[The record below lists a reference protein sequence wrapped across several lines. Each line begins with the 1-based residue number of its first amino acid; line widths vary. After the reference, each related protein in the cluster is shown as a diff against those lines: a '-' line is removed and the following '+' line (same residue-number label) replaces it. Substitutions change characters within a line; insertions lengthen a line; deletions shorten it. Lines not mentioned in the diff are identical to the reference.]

1 MKAIK
6 KILAVIVCLCVV
18 CGCAAFAVSAAEPT
32 GSITIQNPSN
42 SNATVAGKTFNVYKI
57 FNATT
62 NGNNTSYSWYKTD
75 DNKIPFYDFFYGEW
89 KDSENKTVAGILG
102 KQENGNVQGAVEEL
116 AKKNSGGNNFELSQM
131 AEKLHDYIVAKGIS
145 PYIPPVEAGD
155 TATSVN
161 IPNLSYGYYLVY
173 DATTLAGGAVRSA
186 VMLSTVNKD
195 AVITLKAN
203 RPQILKQIKKH
214 NEEYGK
220 GTSVSIGDTVT
231 FKITTAVPSHT
242 LYKNYTYFIEDTM
255 HDGLELDA
263 DSIKV
268 YRERN
273 EERVEL
279 QDVDIITEGLND
291 GVDFKVDFTELMND
305 ATKYEIGDILTIEYD
320 AKVTNAIEAQ
330 KANQNTAKLTYS
342 NDPTVLD
349 SIGSVS
355 DIANVYSYQFVFT
368 KFAEDTHGVLTNVR
382 LAGAEFKLYRV
393 VKDQPDQLITF
404 TEKDAEHEIE
414 VDGVK
419 TKITYTQ
426 YVVAEGDTGPV
437 KTLTT
442 HNEGEATISLSH
454 LNMGGHLGDVSIF
467 GLAEGTYKLVET
479 KAPDGYVI
487 SDEPFEIE
495 IVDQIGE
502 LGSVG
507 TLTVTGHHKGEIGHI
522 VNTNGIA
529 ESILTVWAEITNK
542 PGSAL
547 PETGGIGTTIFTILG
562 VVLMAGAV
570 AFFTSRK
577 RSSVA

>member
-1 MKAIK
+1 MNAIK
-6 KILAVIVCLCVV
+6 KILAVLVCLCVV
-18 CGCAAFAVSAAEPT
+18 CSCAVMAVSAAEAT

-62 NGNNTSYSWYKTD
+62 NGNNTSYSWYEK
-75 DNKIPFYDFFYGEW
+75 NGEKPFYDFFYGEW
-89 KDSENKTVAGILG
+89 KNSENETVVGVLG
-102 KQENGNVQGAVEEL
+102 KQDDGNVQKAVEFL
-116 AKKNSGGNNFELSQM
+116 ADKNSGGNNFELSQV
-131 AEKLHDYIVAKGIS
+131 AEKLHDYIVATGVAT
-145 PYIPPVEAGD
+145 YIDPVKAGD

-173 DATTLAGGAVRSA
+173 DNTTLEGSAVRSA

-231 FKITTAVPSHT
+231 FKITTAIPSHT
-242 LYKNYTYFIEDTM
+242 LYTKYTYFVEDTM
-255 HDGLELDA
+255 HDGLTLDVG
-263 DSIKV
+263 SIKV
-268 YRERN
+268 YKN
-273 EERVEL
+273 NVEL
-279 QDVDIITEGLND
+279 QDSFSVATTGLSN
-291 GVDFKVDFTELMND
+291 GVDFRVDFTDLMND
-305 ATKYEIGDILTIEYD
+305 ETKYVIGDELTIEYN

-342 NDPTVLD
+342 NDPTDLA
-349 SIGSVS
+349 STGNVS
-355 DIANVYSYQFVFT
+355 DVANVYSYQFVFT

-382 LAGAEFKLYRV
+382 LAGAEFQLYRV
-393 VKDQPDQLITF
+393 VEGQPDQLITF
-404 TEKDAEHEIE
+404 TTRDAEHE
-414 VDGVK
+414 VDGEK
-419 TKITYTQ
+419 TTYTQ
-426 YVVAEGDTGPV
+426 YVVADGDSGSV
-437 KTLTT
+437 DTLAT
-442 HNEGEATISLSH
+442 HNEGEATISLAH

-467 GLAEGTYKLVET
+467 GLAEGKYKLVET

-487 SDEPFEIE
+487 SDAPFEIE

-507 TLTVTGHHKGEIGHI
+507 TLTVTGHHEGEIGSI
-522 VNTNGIA
+522 INTNGIA

-547 PETGGIGTTIFTILG
+547 PETGGMGTTLFTILG
-562 VVLMAGAV
+562 IVMMVGAA
-570 AFFTSRK
+570 AFFTLRK

>member
-6 KILAVIVCLCVV
+6 KILAVLVCFCVV
-18 CGCAAFAVSAAEPT
+18 CSCAVFAVSAAEAT
-32 GSITIQNPSN
+32 GGITIQNPSN

-62 NGNNTSYSWYKTD
+62 NGNNTSYSWYEK
-75 DNKIPFYDFFYGEW
+75 NGEKPFYDFFYGEW
-89 KDSENKTVAGILG
+89 ENSENETVAGVLG
-102 KQENGNVQGAVEEL
+102 KQDDGNVQKAVEYL
-116 AKKNSGGNNFELSQM
+116 ADKNSGGNNFELSQV
-131 AEKLHDYIVAKGIS
+131 AEKLHDYIVATGVAT
-145 PYIPPVEAGD
+145 YIDPVKAGD

-173 DATTLAGGAVRSA
+173 DNTTLEGSAVRSA

-231 FKITTAVPSHT
+231 FKITTAIPSHT
-242 LYKNYTYFIEDTM
+242 LYTKYTYFVEDTM
-255 HDGLELDA
+255 HDGLTLDVG
-263 DSIKV
+263 SIKV
-268 YRERN
+268 YKN
-273 EERVEL
+273 NVEL
-279 QDVDIITEGLND
+279 QDSFSVATTGLSN
-291 GVDFKVDFTELMND
+291 GVDFRVDFTDLMND
-305 ATKYEIGDILTIEYD
+305 ETKYVIGDELTIEYN

-342 NDPTVLD
+342 NDPTDLA
-349 SIGSVS
+349 STGNVS
-355 DIANVYSYQFVFT
+355 DVANVYSYQFVFT
-368 KFAEDTHGVLTNVR
+368 KFAEDAHGVLTNVR
-382 LAGAEFKLYRV
+382 LAGAEFQLYRV
-393 VKDQPDQLITF
+393 VEGQPDQLITF
-404 TEKDAEHEIE
+404 TTKNTEHEVE
-414 VDGVK
+414 VGGVK
-419 TKITYTQ
+419 TTTSYIQ
-426 YVVAEGDTGPV
+426 YIVADGDTGPV
-437 KTLTT
+437 KELAT

-467 GLAEGTYKLVET
+467 GLAEGKYKLVET
-479 KAPDGYVI
+479 KAPDGYVLPTT
-487 SDEPFEIE
+487 PFEIE
-495 IVDQIGE
+495 IKDEIGE

-507 TLTVTGHHKGEIGHI
+507 TLNVIASHLESDAGHI
-522 VNTNGIA
+522 VNTNGVA

-547 PETGGIGTTIFTILG
+547 PETGGMGTTIFTVLG
-562 VVLMAGAV
+562 IIMMVGAV